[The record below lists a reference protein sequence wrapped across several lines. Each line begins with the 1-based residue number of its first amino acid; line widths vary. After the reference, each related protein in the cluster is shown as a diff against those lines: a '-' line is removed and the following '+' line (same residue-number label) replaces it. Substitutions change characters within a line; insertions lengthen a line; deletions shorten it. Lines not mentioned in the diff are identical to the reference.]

1 MRYCPYV
8 DVRTLLTG
16 LLAGQRLSEAQ
27 AEALFE
33 SLLAGRFDDAQ
44 IAAILSLI
52 QVRGPSV
59 DELVGAAR
67 TMRRHATPVPFAP
80 TDPARASLLDTCG
93 TGGAIKTFN
102 ISTVVAIV
110 AAAATPPDAP
120 RRIYVAKHG
129 NRSRTGRGSAEL
141 LARLGV
147 NVDAPPDV
155 QAACLREAG
164 VCFCFAI
171 HHHPAA
177 RHAAAARRSLGVPT
191 MFNLLGPLTNP
202 ACAPR
207 QLLGVFDRAYV
218 EPMAQA
224 LLRLG
229 AHKAMVVHSDD
240 GLDEIST
247 MAPTTIAHVHAGRVA
262 VERFDPNTLGAPTA
276 SVAELQARD
285 LEDAAARAT
294 GVLRGQP
301 GPARDIVLL
310 NAAAAL
316 VVGDVASDLRA
327 GLRMAAQ
334 AIDSGAAANTLEL
347 LARLSHAGLGSNA
360 AL

>member
-1 MRYCPYV
+1 M
-8 DVRTLLTG
+8 RTLLSG
-16 LLAGQRLSEAQ
+16 LLAGQRLTEAQ

-33 SLLAGRFDDAQ
+33 SLFAGRLDDAQ
-44 IAAILSLI
+44 IAAILALI
-52 QVRGPSV
+52 QVRGPCV

-80 TDPARASLLDTCG
+80 TDASRASLLDTCG

-110 AAAATPPDAP
+110 TASATPVDAP
-120 RRIYVAKHG
+120 RRIFVAKHG
-129 NRSRTGRGSAEL
+129 NRSRTGRGSAEV

-177 RHAAAARRSLGVPT
+177 RHAAGARRSLGVPT

-247 MAPTTIAHVHAGRVA
+247 MAPTTIAHVYAGCVA
-262 VERFDPNTLGAPTA
+262 IERFDPATMGVPPAN
-276 SVAELQARD
+276 VADLQARD
-285 LEDAAARAT
+285 LDDAAARAL
-294 GVLRGQP
+294 GVLRGDR

-316 VVGDVASDLRA
+316 VVGDVAGDLRA
-327 GLRMAAQ
+327 GLQMAAK
-334 AIDSGAAANTLEL
+334 AIDSGAAVKTLET
-347 LARLSHAGLGSNA
+347 LARTSHVSQGEPGSP
-360 AL
+360 